1 MEGKRKTVV
10 AVQTQQR
17 IDIEGIR
24 REDYAM
30 NRLRVETIEV

>member
-1 MEGKRKTVV
+1 M

-24 REDYAM
+24 REGYAT
-30 NRLRVETIEV
+30 NRLKVETIEV